1 MIKVFYVLMAFQ
13 MVAWGCS
20 VKKEEKVKDEP
31 AVAIVNEYPDLSLTL
46 QDGTRIST
54 RSLQGKNMFV
64 FFQPECDHCQQ
75 EAAEIQQQLNSFKD
89 YTLYFISSAPL
100 PQVIQFSEDYG
111 LNNKQNIKFAVTS
124 SEGVLT
130 HYGPIQ
136 TPSVYIYSEGRLKKS
151 FNGQT
156 KVDNILNNL

>member
-1 MIKVFYVLMAFQ
+1 MAFQ
-13 MVAWGCS
+13 MVTWGCS

-31 AVAIVNEYPDLSLTL
+31 AVATVNEYPDLYLTL
-46 QDGTRIST
+46 QDGSRIST

-75 EAAEIQQQLNSFKD
+75 EAIEIQQQLDSFKE
-89 YTLYFISSAPL
+89 YTLYFISSAAL

-111 LNNKQNIKFAVTS
+111 LNNKENIKFAVTS

-136 TPSVYIYSEGRLKKS
+136 TPSVYIYSDGKLKKS

-156 KVDNILNNL
+156 KVENILNNL